1 MHGLPGKKVTF
12 ASFLRFIDKMA
23 DFLTEAFLRL
33 RARMFG
39 KAAGEDALQ
48 EAFVRLWRRYDLRSS
63 GEAEALLQR
72 TMRNLTIDAQRRN
85 RTVPLEG
92 DTSNLIAEQQ
102 DYSEQAQERES
113 LFTSIEESLRND
125 ISDIQRYIIR
135 RHEYEGV
142 SLEVIAR
149 ELGMKAPA
157 VRMQLSRAR
166 KAIRDKYNGQ
176 KVL

>member
-1 MHGLPGKKVTF
+1 
-12 ASFLRFIDKMA
+12 MA
-23 DFLTEAFLRL
+23 DFLTEAFLRI
-33 RARMFG
+33 RERVFG
-39 KAAGEDALQ
+39 KAADEDALQ
-48 EAFVRLWRRYDLRSS
+48 EAFVKLWGRYSPHSS
-63 GEAEALLQR
+63 GEADALLKR
-72 TMRNLTIDAQRRN
+72 TMRNVAIDARR
-85 RTVPLEG
+85 RKKTVSLEG
-92 DTSNLIAEQQ
+92 DSSELVVAQEELR
-102 DYSEQAQERES
+102 EQAQERES

-125 ISDIQRYIIR
+125 ITDIQRYIIR